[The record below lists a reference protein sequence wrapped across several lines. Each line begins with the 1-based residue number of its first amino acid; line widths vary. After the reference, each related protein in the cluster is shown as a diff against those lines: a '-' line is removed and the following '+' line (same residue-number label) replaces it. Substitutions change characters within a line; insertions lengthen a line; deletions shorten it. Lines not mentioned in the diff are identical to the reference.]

1 MSQFKYQSAGVTNVG
16 LVRKANED
24 SILHAAERGLYVVAD
39 GMGGHEN
46 GALASSTIVKNLEGV
61 AGDLAE
67 SAEAFDAVCNRLSQ
81 AVHAANAEIFG
92 LANEHAGR
100 MGSTVVALHVSGDRF
115 AVFWAGDSRAYLLRD
130 GQLYHLTRDHTMVN
144 DMVAKGMI
152 SETEALSHPMRHVL
166 NKAVGVQ
173 ALLELDGIA
182 DQARSGDVFLLCSDG
197 LTGLVEDHEIA
208 AALRPVNPD
217 YTVKTLLDMV
227 LERGAHDNVSIL
239 VVACEEQTHLSFSPL
254 AGVNPTS

>member
-1 MSQFKYQSAGVTNVG
+1 MSQFKYVSAGVTDVG

-46 GALASSTIVKNLEGV
+46 GALASTTIVRTLDTIAADTV
-61 AGDLAE
+61 TAG
-67 SAEAFDAVCNRLSQ
+67 AFDDMCTRVSQ

-100 MGSTVVALHVSGDRF
+100 MGSTVVALHIADDRF

-152 SETEALSHPMRHVL
+152 TEDEALSHPMRHVL

-182 DQARSGDVFLLCSDG
+182 DQTRAGDVFLLCSDG
-197 LTGLVEDHEIA
+197 LTGLVEDREIA
-208 AALRPVNPD
+208 AALSPVNPD
-217 YTVKTLLDMV
+217 YTVKTLLDLV
-227 LERGAHDNVSIL
+227 LARGAHDNVSIL

-254 AGVNPTS
+254 AGVNP